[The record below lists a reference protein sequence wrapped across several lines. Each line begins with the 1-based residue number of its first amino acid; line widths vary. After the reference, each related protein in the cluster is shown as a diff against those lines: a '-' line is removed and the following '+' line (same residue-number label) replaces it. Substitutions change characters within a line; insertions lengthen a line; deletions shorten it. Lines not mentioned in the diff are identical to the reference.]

1 MPPLRQGVDAALE
14 DPVGK
19 GYDMGRLT
27 METLDDLGLFW
38 IDEQLILVAGSP
50 MSGKTAYA
58 VQSCFVANIEGNGP
72 AVYFSLI
79 ANSWN
84 IRKVLFL
91 QQAKRTGGIH
101 NIGDLQKM
109 PAIPVYLE
117 DYERPPIEKLIE
129 RIFYF
134 KKEKGA
140 QFFVIDYLQLIDCS
154 SHGSMNLDRESAL
167 NRVLELLKS
176 IARAL
181 GVIIMVV
188 SELSSHW
195 EKRGYPT
202 IRDILDVTEAE
213 TYCDQILFVHRPA
226 VYGMEAGSDN
236 MKRTI
241 LIAKGYFDTDDND
254 DEMASIDMH
263 FDMETM
269 TFSRIAYDTEPMD

>member
-1 MPPLRQGVDAALE
+1 MDAALE

-154 SHGSMNLDRESAL
+154 TLGLMNLDRESAL

-181 GVIIMVV
+181 GVIVMIV
-188 SELSSHW
+188 SEISSHW

-202 IRDILDVTEAE
+202 IRDILDVSEAE
-213 TYCDQILFVHRPA
+213 TYCDQILFVHHST
-226 VYGMEAGSDN
+226 VNGMEAGSDN
-236 MKRTI
+236 TKRSI
-241 LIAKGYFDTDDND
+241 LIAKGYFDTDDD

-263 FDMETM
+263 LDLETM
-269 TFSRIAYDTEPMD
+269 TFIRIAYDTESMD

>member
-1 MPPLRQGVDAALE
+1 
-14 DPVGK
+14 
-19 GYDMGRLT
+19 MGRLT
-27 METLDDLGLFW
+27 METLNDLGLFW

-154 SHGSMNLDRESAL
+154 SLGSMNLDRESAL

-181 GVIIMVV
+181 GIIIMVV
-188 SELSSHW
+188 SEISSHW

-202 IRDILDVTEAE
+202 IRDILDVSEAE
-213 TYCDQILFVHRPA
+213 AYCDQILFVHRPA
-226 VYGMEAGSDN
+226 DCGMEAGSDN
-236 MKRTI
+236 TKRSI

-263 FDMETM
+263 LDMETM
-269 TFSRIAYDTEPMD
+269 TFSRKAYDTEPMD

>member
-1 MPPLRQGVDAALE
+1 MDVALE

-19 GYDMGRLT
+19 GDDVGGLT
-27 METLDDLGLFW
+27 METLDDLGMYW

-58 VQSCFVANIEGNGP
+58 VQSCFVAEIEGNGP

-101 NIGDLQKM
+101 DIGDLQKM
-109 PAIPVYLE
+109 PAILVYLE

-134 KKEKGA
+134 KKEKEA
-140 QFFVIDYLQLIDCS
+140 RFFVIDYLQLIDCS
-154 SHGSMNLDRESAL
+154 SLGWMNLNRESAL
-167 NRVLELLKS
+167 NHVLDLLKS
-176 IARAL
+176 LARAL

-188 SELSSHW
+188 SAISSHW

-202 IRDILDVTEAE
+202 IRDILDVSEAE
-213 TYCDQILFVHRPA
+213 THCDQILFVHHPA

-236 MKRTI
+236 TKRTI
-241 LIAKGYFDTDDND
+241 LIAKGYFDTYDDD

-263 FDMETM
+263 LDMETM

>member
-1 MPPLRQGVDAALE
+1 
-14 DPVGK
+14 
-19 GYDMGRLT
+19 
-27 METLDDLGLFW
+27 METMDDLGLFW

-58 VQSCFVANIEGNGP
+58 VQSCFVADKEGNGP
-72 AVYFSLI
+72 AVYFSLL

-84 IRKVLFL
+84 IRQMLFL
-91 QQAKRTGGIH
+91 QQANRTGGIY
-101 NIGDLQKM
+101 NNGDLQKM

-117 DYERPPIEKLIE
+117 DFERPSIEKLIE
-129 RIFYF
+129 RIFHF

-140 QFFVIDYLQLIDCS
+140 RFFVIDYLQLIDCS
-154 SHGSMNLDRESAL
+154 SFGSINLDRESAL

-202 IRDILDVTEAE
+202 IRDILDVSEAE
-213 TYCDQILFVHRPA
+213 THCDQILFVHRPTDC
-226 VYGMEAGSDN
+226 GMEAGSDN
-236 MKRTI
+236 TKRSI
-241 LIAKGYFDTDDND
+241 LIAKGYFDTDDD

-263 FDMETM
+263 LDLETM
-269 TFSRIAYDTEPMD
+269 TFIRIAYDTESMD

>member
-154 SHGSMNLDRESAL
+154 SLGSMNLDRESAL

-181 GVIIMVV
+181 GIIIMVV
-188 SELSSHW
+188 SEISSHW

-202 IRDILDVTEAE
+202 IRDILDVSEAE
-213 TYCDQILFVHRPA
+213 TYCDQILFVHHST
-226 VYGMEAGSDN
+226 VNGMEAGSDN
-236 MKRTI
+236 TKRSI
-241 LIAKGYFDTDDND
+241 LIAKGYFDTDDD

-263 FDMETM
+263 LDLETM
-269 TFSRIAYDTEPMD
+269 TFIRIAYDTESMD